1 MTVQNFHDLLTQ
13 RPFKPFRIVMS
24 SGERYE
30 VRHPENAFLTRST
43 LYVSRDFDEDGIPA
57 DATMCSLL
65 HITNVEPIPRNG
77 QPKRRKRQ
85 KK

>member
-1 MTVQNFHDLLTQ
+1 MTGQSFRDLLAK

-30 VRHPENAFLTRST
+30 VRHPEMAFLTRTT
-43 LYVSRDFDEDGIPA
+43 LFVSRDFDENGFPDDP
-57 DATMCSLL
+57 TMCSLL

-77 QPKRRKRQ
+77 QPKRRRGQ